1 MKTGLSAKVY
11 IHIPYIHK
19 HHIVFLKDYLT
30 SQIKNVLDL
39 TSLIGS
45 FQHQSKINVKVYINR
60 IVVASHPYSIKEKHC
75 TTYLPTQVTVQC
87 IRYLNY
93 CWQYKFGWIVFG
105 FKIKPPNPTALN
117 IQLSSHSLF
126 LKVIKFRYL
135 GETL

>member
-1 MKTGLSAKVY
+1 MEDSLSSHIFFFLFFFSTAEKYIIMGDCTSIIYDLISQSLKTGLSAKVY

-45 FQHQSKINVKVYINR
+45 FQHQSKIDVKVYINR

-75 TTYLPTQVTVQC
+75 TIYLPTQVTVQC
-87 IRYLNY
+87 IRYLNH
-93 CWQYKFGWIVFG
+93 C
-105 FKIKPPNPTALN
+105 
-117 IQLSSHSLF
+117 
-126 LKVIKFRYL
+126 
-135 GETL
+135 